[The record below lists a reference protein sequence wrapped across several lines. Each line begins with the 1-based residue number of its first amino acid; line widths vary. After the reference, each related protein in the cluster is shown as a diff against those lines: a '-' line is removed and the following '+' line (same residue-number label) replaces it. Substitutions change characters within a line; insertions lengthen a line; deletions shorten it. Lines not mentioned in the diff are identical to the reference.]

1 MNSETATGTF
11 SLKDRVAIITGAT
24 RGIGYAVAEALGR
37 AGASVVITGRSS
49 DTVDAAKNWLSD
61 LGITAL
67 GVVCHSGDADQLK
80 MLVQTTTDTFGRI
93 DILVNNAAINPVVG
107 PMETMDDR
115 LFDKIMQVNLKAG
128 FLLSNFCMPHLRS
141 SGNGSV
147 IHMSSVEGLKPTHGL
162 GLYSISKAALI
173 MLAKVQA
180 GEWGE
185 HNIRVNVICPGLVQT
200 KFSQPLWQNEEML
213 TTWNQQ
219 IPLHRMAQPDEMNG
233 LALFLASDASSYCTG
248 GVFTCDGGYM
258 LK

>member
-1 MNSETATGTF
+1 MKSQIATETL

-37 AGASVVITGRSS
+37 AGASVVITGRSL
-49 DTVDAAKNWLSD
+49 DTVDAAKNKLSD
-61 LGITAL
+61 LGIRAL

-80 MLVQTTTDTFGRI
+80 MLVQTTINPFGRI

-107 PMETMDDR
+107 PLETMDDR

-147 IHMSSVEGLKPTHGL
+147 IHISSVEGLKPTHGL

-219 IPLHRMAQPDEMNG
+219 IPLHRMAQPDEMSG